1 MRKRNPHGMTEFEMS
16 KRSEIAGLIAAGHYS
31 AAKAVSIKFLSIKD
45 RGRKRKRI
53 AMLQTVKFWV
63 TAMNTREIVKN
74 KVYG

>member
-1 MRKRNPHGMTEFEMS
+1 MRNLNPHGMTDF
-16 KRSEIAGLIAAGHYS
+16 EIAKRCEIASLIAAGHYS

-53 AMLQTVKFWV
+53 GMLQTVKFWV

-74 KVYG
+74 KVHE